1 MNAKW
6 PLNDRNHEKAQ
17 IILANKNESE
27 IILGYKK
34 EAIVNFI
41 PFENAVVDTLH
52 MGLRIT
58 DKLLKQLLLLR
69 LEELDGDSSIDLLKR
84 PLSKNL
90 WDFIEYE

>member
-1 MNAKW
+1 LNAKW

-58 DKLLKQLLLLR
+58 DKLLKQLLLR

-84 PLSKNL
+84 PLLKNL